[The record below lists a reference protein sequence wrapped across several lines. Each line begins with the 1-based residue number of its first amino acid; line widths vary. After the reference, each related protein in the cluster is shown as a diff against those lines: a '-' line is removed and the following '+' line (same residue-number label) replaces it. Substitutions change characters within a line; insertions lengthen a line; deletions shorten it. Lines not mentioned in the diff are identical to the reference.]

1 MLIHLLAIGTGIGL
15 LVWGSE
21 RFVTGAAATARNS
34 GLPPLVIGLTIV
46 GFGTSAPELFVSGMA
61 AWKGNPELAIGNAL
75 GSNIANIALVLGVSA
90 LITPLMVNS
99 RSLKREYPLMF
110 AVMLLAWW
118 LLHDNE
124 LGRLDGSLL
133 LAAALLLLGAV
144 VMIGLN
150 NRHQQDPLDDEFR
163 DEIPT
168 TLSSGKALLWLLAG
182 LVLLLIGARIIVWGG
197 VEIAQALGISDLVIG
212 LTVIAIG
219 TSLPEL
225 ATSVMSACKKEHD
238 IAIGNIIGSN
248 MFNLLPVLALP
259 GILAPGPLAAEITQ
273 RDFPVMVLLSIAL
286 FIMAYGFRGPGRIVR
301 WEGGLLL
308 LSFVLYQGWLYVGS
322 L

>member
-1 MLIHLLAIGTGIGL
+1 MLIHLLAITIGIGL
-15 LVWGSE
+15 LVWGSD
-21 RFVTGAAATARNS
+21 RFVSGAAAIARNS

-61 AWKGNPELAIGNAL
+61 SWKGNPELAIGNAL

-90 LITPLMVNS
+90 LITPLLVNS

-133 LAAALLLLGAV
+133 LAAAALLLGAV

-150 NRHQQDPLDDEFR
+150 NRHQQDPLDNEFS

-168 TLSSGKALLWLLAG
+168 NLSSGKALFWLLAG
-182 LVLLLIGARIIVWGG
+182 LVLLLIGAQVIVWGG
-197 VEIAQALGISDLVIG
+197 VQIAQTLGISDLVIG

-225 ATSVMSACKKEHD
+225 ATSVMSAYKKEHD

-259 GILAPGPLAAEITQ
+259 GILAPGPLASEITQ
-273 RDFPVMVLLSIAL
+273 RDFPVMVALSIAL

-308 LSFVLYQGWLYVGS
+308 LTFVLYQSWLYVGS

>member
-1 MLIHLLAIGTGIGL
+1 MLIHLLAITIGIGL

-21 RFVTGAAATARNS
+21 RFVSGAAAIARNS

-61 AWKGNPELAIGNAL
+61 AWKGNPQLAIGNAL

-90 LITPLMVNS
+90 LITPLLVNS

-110 AVMLLAWW
+110 AIMLLAWW

-124 LGRLDGSLL
+124 LGRLDGGLLLGAAVLL
-133 LAAALLLLGAV
+133 LAAV

-150 NRHQQDPLDDEFR
+150 NRHQQDPLDSEFSS
-163 DEIPT
+163 EIPAN
-168 TLSSGKALLWLLAG
+168 LSSGKALLWLIAG
-182 LVLLLIGARIIVWGG
+182 LVLLLIGAQSIVWGG
-197 VEIAQALGISDLVIG
+197 VQIAQALGISDLIIG

-225 ATSVMSACKKEHD
+225 ATSVTSAYKKEHD

-259 GILAPGPLAAEITQ
+259 GLLAPGPLAAEITQ
-273 RDFPVMVLLSIAL
+273 RDFPVMVALSIAL

-308 LSFVLYQGWLYVGS
+308 LSFVLYQSWLYVGS